1 MVKNAFISIE
11 QEENKENCGSI
22 EFQVIRFTNKM
33 DRLKS
38 HLELHKRDYL
48 SERGLRKI
56 LIKRERLLDYLSK
69 KNRVRYKELVAQL
82 NIQEKINR

>member
-1 MVKNAFISIE
+1 MVKNPLISIE

-22 EFQVIRFTNKM
+22 EFQIIRFTNKM
-33 DRLKS
+33 ERLNS
-38 HLELHKRDYL
+38 HFELHKRDYL

-69 KNRVRYKELVAQL
+69 KNRVRYKELVAEL
-82 NIQEKINR
+82 NIQEKKTR

>member
-1 MVKNAFISIE
+1 MVKISIE

-22 EFQVIRFTNKM
+22 EFQIIRFTNKM
-33 DRLKS
+33 ERLKS

-56 LIKRERLLDYLSK
+56 LIKRKRLLDYLSK
-69 KNRVRYKELVAQL
+69 KNRVRYKELVDQL
-82 NIQEKINR
+82 NIQEKKTR

>member
-11 QEENKENCGSI
+11 QEENKENCGSV

-33 DRLKS
+33 ERLKS
-38 HLELHKRDYL
+38 HLKLHKRDYL

-56 LIKRERLLDYLSK
+56 LIKRERLLAYLSK

-82 NIQEKINR
+82 NIEEKKTR